1 MPPFNKK
8 YRIMKIWKYIL
19 SAAAL
24 LAMGACNHD
33 ADEMVIPTRDV
44 AIASHSALIVNDI
57 NAAEEFTLV
66 WSAAKFGF
74 QTEVEYTVAVA
85 IDGGAAVTLGTTS
98 NLYYTTTNAALLEA
112 LNISLGGDF
121 AAVFTVTATAAT
133 GETSSDSIEL
143 ALTNDK
149 TGYLY
154 VVADGASNA
163 IAQLVQFEKGMLRG
177 FVQTAAAANVKLYV
191 NNDLTG
197 TAYGVKGGALSAEAD
212 ATAIALTAGLHYVQ
226 VNLNALTVVD
236 VELTDIGL
244 IGEAVGGWDDASEAT
259 AMFTFD
265 AATGVWTAVV
275 ENVVKDKEYKVR
287 FNKMWN
293 VVDAA
298 GNEYNISLGGALNN
312 LEMGGGNLV
321 AKYDGKTTFT
331 LDLSKYPYTMTE
343 AGPAPT
349 ELYIIGGYQGWNHD
363 AAHSTLKGENGVL
376 KGFLYMPDTADAAQ
390 GFKFCSQHNWDGPNF
405 GQKDGV
411 INTDGDAGNL
421 SLEPGLWFIEF
432 DYYANT
438 LTTTAITG
446 VGLIGDGDVFGGW
459 GTDVDMTYDATTQ
472 TWSATIENVAA
483 DNEYKVRFND
493 DWAINLGGDVTNLTP
508 NGSNLKTV
516 KSGTVTFELNIFAHP
531 YTIIEK

>member
-1 MPPFNKK
+1 
-8 YRIMKIWKYIL
+8 MKIWKYIL

-24 LAMGACNHD
+24 LSMGACNHE

-44 AIASHSALIVNDI
+44 AIASHSALVINDLTA
-57 NAAEEFTLV
+57 NEEFTLV
-66 WSAAKFGF
+66 WSAAKFGIE
-74 QTEVEYTVAVA
+74 TEVEYTVAVSV
-85 IDGGAAVTLGTTS
+85 DGGAAITLGTTS

-121 AAVFTVTATAAT
+121 AAVFTVTATAIT

-154 VVADGASNA
+154 VVADGATDV
-163 IAQLVQFEKGMLRG
+163 IAQLVQFEKGQLRG

-191 NNDLTG
+191 NNDATG
-197 TAYGVKGGALSAEAD
+197 TAYGVKGGALSTEAD
-212 ATAIALTAGLHYVQ
+212 ATAIALTAGLHFVQ
-226 VNLNALTVVD
+226 VNLDEQAIVD
-236 VELTDIGL
+236 VELTSIGL

-265 AATGVWTAVV
+265 AAKGVWVAVV
-275 ENVVKDKEYKVR
+275 ENVVKEKEYKVR

-298 GNEYNISLGGALNN
+298 NNEYNISLGGALNN
-312 LEMGGGNLV
+312 LEMGGDNLV
-321 AKYDGKTTFT
+321 SKYDGKTTFT

-349 ELYIIGGYQGWNHD
+349 ELYIIGAYQGWSHD
-363 AAHSTLKGENGVL
+363 APYSTLKGDNGKL
-376 KGFLYMPDTADAAQ
+376 TGFLNLTEADKTE
-390 GFKFCSQHNWDGPNF
+390 FKFCSQHNWDGPNF

-421 SLEPGLWFIEF
+421 TLEPGLWYIEF

-446 VGLIGDGDVFGGW
+446 VGLIGNGDVFGGW

-472 TWSATIENVAA
+472 TWSTTIENVPA

-493 DWAINLGGDVTNLTP
+493 DWGINLGGDVTNLTL
-508 NGSNLKTV
+508 NGGNLKTV

-531 YTIIEK
+531 YTIVEK

>member
-1 MPPFNKK
+1 
-8 YRIMKIWKYIL
+8 MKIWKYIL

-24 LAMGACNHD
+24 LSMGACNHE

-44 AIASHSALIVNDI
+44 AIASHSALVINDLTA
-57 NAAEEFTLV
+57 NEEFTLV
-66 WSAAKFGF
+66 WSAAKFGIE
-74 QTEVEYTVAVA
+74 TEVEYTVAVSV
-85 IDGGAAVTLGTTS
+85 DGGAAITLGTTS

-121 AAVFTVTATAAT
+121 AAVFTVTATATT

-154 VVADGASNA
+154 VVADGATDV
-163 IAQLVQFEKGMLRG
+163 IAQLVQFEKGKLRG

-191 NNDLTG
+191 NNDATG

-212 ATAIALTAGLHYVQ
+212 ATAIALTAGLHFVQ
-226 VNLNALTVVD
+226 VNLDELAIVD
-236 VELTDIGL
+236 VELTSIGL

-265 AATGVWTAVV
+265 AAKGVWVAVV
-275 ENVVKDKEYKVR
+275 ENVVKEKEYKVR

-298 GNEYNISLGGALNN
+298 NNEYNISLGGALNN
-312 LEMGGGNLV
+312 LEMGGDNLV

-349 ELYIIGGYQGWNHD
+349 ELYIIGAYQGWSHD
-363 AAHSTLKGENGVL
+363 APYSTLKGDNGKL
-376 KGFLYMPDTADAAQ
+376 TGFLNLTEADKTE
-390 GFKFCSQHNWDGPNF
+390 FKFCSQHNWDGPNF

-421 SLEPGLWFIEF
+421 TLEPGLWYIEF

-446 VGLIGDGDVFGGW
+446 VGLIGNGDVFGGW

-472 TWSATIENVAA
+472 TWSATIENVPA

>member
-1 MPPFNKK
+1 
-8 YRIMKIWKYIL
+8 MKIWKYIL

-24 LAMGACNHD
+24 LSMGACNHE

-44 AIASHSALIVNDI
+44 AIASHSALVINDLTA
-57 NAAEEFTLV
+57 NEEFTLV
-66 WSAAKFGF
+66 WSAAKFGIE
-74 QTEVEYTVAVA
+74 TEVEYTVAVSV
-85 IDGGAAVTLGTTS
+85 DGGAAITLGTTS

-121 AAVFTVTATAAT
+121 AAVFTVTATATT

-154 VVADGASNA
+154 VVADGATDV
-163 IAQLVQFEKGMLRG
+163 IAQLVQFEKGKLRG

-191 NNDLTG
+191 NNDATG

-212 ATAIALTAGLHYVQ
+212 ATAIALTAGLHFVQ
-226 VNLNALTVVD
+226 ANLDEQAIVD
-236 VELTDIGL
+236 VELTSIGL

-265 AATGVWTAVV
+265 AAKGVWIAVV
-275 ENVVKDKEYKVR
+275 ENVVKEKEYKVR

-298 GNEYNISLGGALNN
+298 NNEYNISLGGALNN
-312 LEMGGGNLV
+312 LEMGGDNLV
-321 AKYDGKTTFT
+321 SKYDGKTTFT

-349 ELYIIGGYQGWNHD
+349 ELYIIGAYQGWSHD
-363 AAHSTLKGENGVL
+363 APYSTLKGDNGKL
-376 KGFLYMPDTADAAQ
+376 TGFLNLTEADKTE
-390 GFKFCSQHNWDGPNF
+390 FKFCSQHNWDGPNF

-421 SLEPGLWFIEF
+421 TLEPGLWYIEF

-446 VGLIGDGDVFGGW
+446 VGLIGNGDVFGGW

-472 TWSATIENVAA
+472 TWSTTIENVPA

-493 DWAINLGGDVTNLTP
+493 DWGINLGGDVTNLTL
-508 NGSNLKTV
+508 NGGNLKTV

>member
-1 MPPFNKK
+1 
-8 YRIMKIWKYIL
+8 MKIWKYIL

-24 LAMGACNHD
+24 LSMGACNHE

-44 AIASHSALIVNDI
+44 AIASHSALVINDLTA
-57 NAAEEFTLV
+57 NEEFTLV
-66 WSAAKFGF
+66 WSAAKFGIE
-74 QTEVEYTVAVA
+74 TEVEYTVAVSV
-85 IDGGAAVTLGTTS
+85 DGGAAITLGTTS

-121 AAVFTVTATAAT
+121 AAVFTVTATATT

-154 VVADGASNA
+154 VVADGATDV
-163 IAQLVQFEKGMLRG
+163 IAQLVQFEKGKLRG

-191 NNDLTG
+191 NNDATG

-212 ATAIALTAGLHYVQ
+212 ATAIALTAGLHFVQ
-226 VNLNALTVVD
+226 ANLDEQAIVD
-236 VELTDIGL
+236 VELTSIGL

-265 AATGVWTAVV
+265 AAKGVWIAVV
-275 ENVVKDKEYKVR
+275 ENVGKEKEYKVR

-298 GNEYNISLGGALNN
+298 NNEYNISLGGALNN
-312 LEMGGGNLV
+312 LEMGGDNLV
-321 AKYDGKTTFT
+321 SKYDGKTTFT

-349 ELYIIGGYQGWNHD
+349 ELYIIGAYQGWSHD
-363 AAHSTLKGENGVL
+363 APYSTLKGDNGKL
-376 KGFLYMPDTADAAQ
+376 TGFLNLTEADKTE
-390 GFKFCSQHNWDGPNF
+390 FKFCSQHNWDGPNF

-421 SLEPGLWFIEF
+421 TLEPGLWYIEF

-438 LTTTAITG
+438 LTNTAITG
-446 VGLIGDGDVFGGW
+446 VGLIGNGDVFGGW

-472 TWSATIENVAA
+472 TWSTTIENVPA

-493 DWAINLGGDVTNLTP
+493 DWGINLGGDVTNLTL
-508 NGSNLKTV
+508 NGGNLKTV

>member
-1 MPPFNKK
+1 
-8 YRIMKIWKYIL
+8 MKIWKYIL

-24 LAMGACNHD
+24 LSMGACNHE

-44 AIASHSALIVNDI
+44 AIASHSALVINDLTA
-57 NAAEEFTLV
+57 NEEFTLV
-66 WSAAKFGF
+66 WSAAKFGIE
-74 QTEVEYTVAVA
+74 TEVEYTVAVSV
-85 IDGGAAVTLGTTS
+85 DGGAAITLGTTS

-121 AAVFTVTATAAT
+121 AAVFTVTATATT

-154 VVADGASNA
+154 VVADGATDV
-163 IAQLVQFEKGMLRG
+163 IAQLVQFEKGKLRG

-191 NNDLTG
+191 NNDATG

-212 ATAIALTAGLHYVQ
+212 ATAIALTAGLHFVQ
-226 VNLNALTVVD
+226 VNLDELAIVD
-236 VELTDIGL
+236 VELTSIGL

-265 AATGVWTAVV
+265 AAKGVWVAVV
-275 ENVVKDKEYKVR
+275 ENVVKEKEYKVR

-298 GNEYNISLGGALNN
+298 NNEYNISLGGALNN

-321 AKYDGKTTFT
+321 SKYDGKTTFT

-349 ELYIIGGYQGWNHD
+349 ELYIIGAYQGWSHD
-363 AAHSTLKGENGVL
+363 APYSTLKGDNGKL
-376 KGFLYMPDTADAAQ
+376 TGFLNLTEADKTE
-390 GFKFCSQHNWDGPNF
+390 FKFCSQHNWDGPNF

-421 SLEPGLWFIEF
+421 TLEPGLWYIEF

-446 VGLIGDGDVFGGW
+446 VGLIGNGDVFGGW

-472 TWSATIENVAA
+472 TWSATIENVPA

-493 DWAINLGGDVTNLTP
+493 DWGINLGGDVTNLTL
-508 NGSNLKTV
+508 NGGNLKTV

>member
-1 MPPFNKK
+1 
-8 YRIMKIWKYIL
+8 MKIWKYIL

-24 LAMGACNHD
+24 LSMGACNHE

-44 AIASHSALIVNDI
+44 AIASHSALVINDLTA
-57 NAAEEFTLV
+57 NEEFTLV
-66 WSAAKFGF
+66 WSAAKFGIE
-74 QTEVEYTVAVA
+74 TEVEYTVAVSV
-85 IDGGAAVTLGTTS
+85 DGGAAITLGTTS

-121 AAVFTVTATAAT
+121 AAVFTVTATATT

-154 VVADGASNA
+154 VVADGATDV
-163 IAQLVQFEKGMLRG
+163 IAQLVQFEKGQLRG

-191 NNDLTG
+191 NNDATG
-197 TAYGVKGGALSAEAD
+197 TAYGVKGGALSTEAD
-212 ATAIALTAGLHYVQ
+212 ATAIALTAGLHFVQ
-226 VNLNALTVVD
+226 VNLDEQAIVD
-236 VELTDIGL
+236 VELTSIGL

-265 AATGVWTAVV
+265 AAKGVWVAVV
-275 ENVVKDKEYKVR
+275 ENVVKEKEYKVR

-298 GNEYNISLGGALNN
+298 NNEYNISLGGALNN
-312 LEMGGGNLV
+312 LEMGGDNLV
-321 AKYDGKTTFT
+321 SKYDGKTTFT

-349 ELYIIGGYQGWNHD
+349 ELYIIGAYQGWSHD
-363 AAHSTLKGENGVL
+363 APYSTLKGDNGKL
-376 KGFLYMPDTADAAQ
+376 TGFLNLTEADKTE
-390 GFKFCSQHNWDGPNF
+390 FKFCSQHNWDGPNF

-421 SLEPGLWFIEF
+421 TLEPGLWYIEF

-446 VGLIGDGDVFGGW
+446 VGLIGNGDVFGGW

-472 TWSATIENVAA
+472 TWSTTIENVPA

-493 DWAINLGGDVTNLTP
+493 DWGINLGGDVTNLTL
-508 NGSNLKTV
+508 NGGNLKTV